1 MGLHPVE
8 FSTLPFLFHLHATWS
23 SGSWALIL
31 TNYHCMVSRKFRSR
45 SWTFFASAP
54 PTLWPGSQLL
64 SNGGDLQGLLHP
76 EFSVSKLCV
85 LTGFILTAFQH
96 LPGYYLL
103 LWFLS
108 LRRNFFPSQSKR
120 WRSWCFYWVAGI
132 RHWRQ
137 GGWLFLIATYPLMM
151 TCPLLLYVPAVFS
164 SFSFFQQIHLSA
176 LFVI

>member
-85 LTGFILTAFQH
+85 LTGFILTAFHH

-108 LRRNFFPSQSKR
+108 LRRNFSLLNPSGGAHGVSTGSPVSGIGVR
-120 WRSWCFYWVAGI
+120 EDGCF
-132 RHWRQ
+132 
-137 GGWLFLIATYPLMM
+137 
-151 TCPLLLYVPAVFS
+151 LLQLT
-164 SFSFFQQIHLSA
+164 L
-176 LFVI
+176 